1 MIKENQTIIL
11 NKFFTRDD
19 NNMGFKFKVEYT
31 AMNEDEESSDDPKA
45 KERAKKAKVSF
56 GK

>member
-19 NNMGFKFKVEYT
+19 NNLGFKFKVEYT
-31 AMNEDEESSDDPKA
+31 VMEGDEESSDDPKA
-45 KERAKKAKVSF
+45 K
-56 GK
+56 